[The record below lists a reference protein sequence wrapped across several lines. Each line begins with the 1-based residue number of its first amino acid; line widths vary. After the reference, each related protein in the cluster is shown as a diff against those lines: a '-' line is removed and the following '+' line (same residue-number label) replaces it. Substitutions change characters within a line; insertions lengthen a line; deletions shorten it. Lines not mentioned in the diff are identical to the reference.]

1 MIVLY
6 LLGFS
11 FNELMNAQRA
21 AMEALKVVKNPK
33 KIRIHLYPIASNDM
47 TQFVAGET
55 ESCESIP
62 VCRIVNYNYTKEGK
76 EFCHKMEKAL
86 SKIGVRFIP

>member
-1 MIVLY
+1 MVVLY

-21 AMEALKVVKNPK
+21 VMEALKRVKNPD
-33 KIRIHLYPIASNDM
+33 KIRIHLYPIASDDA

-62 VCRIVNYNYTKEGK
+62 VCRIVNYSKGGK

-86 SKIGVRFIP
+86 IDMGVRFIP